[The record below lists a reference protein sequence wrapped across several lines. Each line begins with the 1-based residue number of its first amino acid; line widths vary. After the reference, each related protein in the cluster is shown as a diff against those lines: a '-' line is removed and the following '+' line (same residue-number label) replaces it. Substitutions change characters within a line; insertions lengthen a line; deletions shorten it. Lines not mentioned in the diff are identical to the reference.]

1 MNVLSK
7 RILLAS
13 LIGAR
18 KWRFYALTLMNKAPP
33 VTFNSNCFL
42 SCAEP
47 SSPYQTDDGCCIYT
61 EGSMHDVARDII
73 SKRHTDPDA
82 FFVCDLRDIAKK
94 VNLWQECLP
103 RIEPFYAIKS
113 CRDPVVV
120 NVLNNLSVGFDCA
133 NKPEMSAVLNMG
145 VSPARI
151 VLANAVKG
159 SWDIEF
165 ALKHNVTLMAFDSVE
180 ELSKVEGKNT
190 RLLLRIQADE
200 EGSIHKFNNKFGCSI
215 YDAERILK
223 EARVRECNVVGV
235 SFHVGSAYEL
245 PEIFNKTIEKA
256 KAVFDLAESMGIYMT
271 LLDIGGGFPGGLR
284 KLDKFIKV
292 SENIRSATDLHFPAS
307 SGVKLIAE
315 PGQFFITSCY
325 ALVVQVIGK
334 RRSDIVVD
342 GISQPHQDV
351 FINESRD
358 NCVSRHVYEF
368 LDMGYWPLQEPLER
382 PHDQMTTIWGGTCN
396 PMDCIEKSKP
406 LFDVRVGE
414 WLLMDNTGAYA
425 LNNATGFNGVPF
437 PAVHYIVPQ
446 EGVGFVRHIL
456 DASPLLSGY
465 SQPENALK
473 KALLDLWK
481 AETAKRNSLIT
492 APPSAAR
499 GT

>member
-1 MNVLSK
+1 MNVLSQ

-18 KWRFYALTLMNKAPP
+18 KRRFYALTLMNKAPP
-33 VTFNSNCFL
+33 VMFNRNCLL

-113 CRDPVVV
+113 CRDPVVL
-120 NVLNNLSVGFDCA
+120 NVLNNLSVGFDCG
-133 NKPEMSAVLNMG
+133 NKSEISAVLNMG

-151 VLANAVKG
+151 VLANAIKG

-190 RLLLRIQADE
+190 RLLLRILADE

-215 YDAERILK
+215 NDAKRILK
-223 EARVRECNVVGV
+223 EARARECNVVGV

-256 KAVFDLAESMGIYMT
+256 KAVFELAESMGIYMT
-271 LLDIGGGFPGGLR
+271 VLDIGGGFPGGLR
-284 KLDKFIKV
+284 KLDKFV
-292 SENIRSATDLHFPAS
+292 MVCENIRSATDLHFPPS

-334 RRSDIVVD
+334 RRRDIVVD
-342 GISQPHQDV
+342 GISQAHQDV

-358 NCVSRHVYEF
+358 NCVSRHIYEF
-368 LDMGYWPLQEPLER
+368 LDVGYWPLQEPLER
-382 PHDQMTTIWGGTCN
+382 PHDQMSTIWGGTCN

-446 EGVGFVRHIL
+446 DSVSFVRRIL
-456 DASPLLSGY
+456 DASPLISGY

-481 AETAKRNSLIT
+481 AEAAKRNSRIT
-492 APPSAAR
+492 APPSAAG